1 MEIFLSALLGEL
13 ASRSINF
20 FIHKISKKKVLDME
34 DSLQRAL
41 LRAQVIVDEA
51 KGRHITNQAMMQQ
64 LDMLRDAMHRGC
76 YILDTFRYQS
86 YDDDEDTKD
95 QSVSHS
101 LSPSILNSQNGIRSS
116 NRKLLLLEQL
126 QESLNNLSSLIL
138 DVNEAVVFLASN
150 PRLCSQP
157 YNMHILL
164 GNCMFDR
171 QSESELVINFLL
183 RTNNPHGSQEF
194 EVLPIVG
201 PGKVGKSTLVT
212 YVCMN
217 ERVRDHFSEILFL
230 RDHDLTD
237 DGLSK
242 FREGCTIKHQ
252 NHIPNTKKEHMR
264 WLLVVDLVGDLN
276 EDAWDRLYS
285 SCKRCMPS
293 NSKIIVTNR
302 SDKIIMFGTINALSL
317 KYLSREALWY
327 YFKTVTFGSM
337 DPKMHPRLVHLAM
350 EFANLMIGSLMGAN
364 IMASLLRDNFDNR
377 FWRKTLAF
385 FRGFI
390 QRHVSKYGV
399 HPIFL
404 INQNRS
410 IHLGRVGA
418 PFEDLVFCSEYESC
432 SQEEVPK
439 IKVHDVMYGNAKATL
454 GKFEALA
461 WRSPIPPYS
470 NYVYSCEIRELK
482 SSGRKRKRSTNAC
495 NMLCSAIRHVTDGGS
510 KIIVTSRSDKIIK
523 FGTTR
528 PLRIKYLSQEAY
540 WYFFK
545 ALTFGSMDPKMHP
558 RLANLAMEMA
568 NMLNGCFIG
577 ANMTA
582 CLLRDNF
589 DIRFWRNV
597 LAFLRGITKNHV
609 HKSCVHPLEV
619 MNLNRPAHLRRMAT
633 PSEGFVVYHLYQCSS
648 QEEVPKLKI
657 VDVICGS
664 IKPY

>member
-201 PGKVGKSTLVT
+201 PGK
-212 YVCMN
+212 
-217 ERVRDHFSEILFL
+217 
-230 RDHDLTD
+230 
-237 DGLSK
+237 
-242 FREGCTIKHQ
+242 
-252 NHIPNTKKEHMR
+252 
-264 WLLVVDLVGDLN
+264 
-276 EDAWDRLYS
+276 
-285 SCKRCMPS
+285 
-293 NSKIIVTNR
+293 
-302 SDKIIMFGTINALSL
+302 
-317 KYLSREALWY
+317 
-327 YFKTVTFGSM
+327 TVTFGSM

-439 IKVHDVMYGNAKATL
+439 IKVHDVMYGSAKATL

-482 SSGRKRKRSTNAC
+482 SSGRKRKRST
-495 NMLCSAIRHVTDGGS
+495 S
-510 KIIVTSRSDKIIK
+510 
-523 FGTTR
+523 
-528 PLRIKYLSQEAY
+528 
-540 WYFFK
+540 
-545 ALTFGSMDPKMHP
+545 
-558 RLANLAMEMA
+558 
-568 NMLNGCFIG
+568 
-577 ANMTA
+577 
-582 CLLRDNF
+582 
-589 DIRFWRNV
+589 
-597 LAFLRGITKNHV
+597 
-609 HKSCVHPLEV
+609 
-619 MNLNRPAHLRRMAT
+619 
-633 PSEGFVVYHLYQCSS
+633 LY
-648 QEEVPKLKI
+648 
-657 VDVICGS
+657 
-664 IKPY
+664 